1 LKDAADLIAQEFST
15 VMAWGALETAIER
28 LMLAATT
35 GTHADIRA
43 ATRSTRTRTD
53 PARTAAA
60 LASLTELRC
69 CYGVAACGSR
79 YHGAGR
85 TDAADAA
92 GV

>member
-1 LKDAADLIAQEFST
+1 MVKLKDAAGLIAQKFST

-35 GTHADIRA
+35 GTHVDIRA

-60 LASLTELRC
+60 LTELRC